1 MKVDLDTL
9 QDLQRLANE
18 MTADIGLAESI
29 AYSVFNLD
37 AEEEDVHDRVRVL
50 SDAIRKLVAKELVGK
65 EGPAYEADDEQLTP
79 EQVEAIRAASPA
91 TGIPESKFT
100 NMLWR

>member
-37 AEEEDVHDRVRVL
+37 AEDEDVTEQVGTL
-50 SDAIRKLVAKELVGK
+50 AKAILALVSNQLEAPAQ
-65 EGPAYEADDEQLTP
+65 PAYEPDDGPLTP
-79 EQVEAIRAASPA
+79 EQIERIRAASTA
-91 TGIPESKFT
+91 TKIPESNFT
-100 NMLWR
+100 EMLWN

>member
-37 AEEEDVHDRVRVL
+37 AEDEDVTEQVGTL
-50 SDAIRKLVAKELVGK
+50 SKAILALVSKELESSKNPVL
-65 EGPAYEADDEQLTP
+65 ADTDM
-79 EQVEAIRAASPA
+79 V
-91 TGIPESKFT
+91 
-100 NMLWR
+100 WR

>member
-1 MKVDLDTL
+1 MEVDLDTL

-29 AYSVFNLD
+29 AYSVFSLD
-37 AEEEDVHDRVRVL
+37 PEEEDVSEQVGNL
-50 SDAIRKLVAKELVGK
+50 AKAILTLVSKELVGK

-79 EQVEAIRAASPA
+79 EQIEAIRDASPA

-100 NMLWR
+100 DMLWR